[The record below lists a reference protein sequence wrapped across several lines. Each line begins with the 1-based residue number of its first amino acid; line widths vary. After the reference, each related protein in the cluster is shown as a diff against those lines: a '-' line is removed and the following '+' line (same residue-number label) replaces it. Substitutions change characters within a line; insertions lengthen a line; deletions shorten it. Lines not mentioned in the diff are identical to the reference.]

1 MCPLSV
7 CQLCY
12 NVQML
17 SKVHA
22 KNAVAQ
28 VLHVSYRTT
37 LVTKLKTIDYEVR
50 EKKSICSK

>member
-7 CQLCY
+7 CQLYY

-50 EKKSICSK
+50 ERKSICSK